1 MCPDATG
8 EELLKK
14 LHTSPTDLKKLV
26 EAVLYRD
33 RPVVAIPHRAIDRWQ
48 RDGPRELEVSASL
61 AGFPRNKNRLSVT
74 GTGWEPTPWRVRRE
88 ALRRSNLWT
97 AVTMSENIVRYLSQQ
112 ASDGMPMA
120 ALHQR

>member
-1 MCPDATG
+1 VPGCDRGGATQ
-8 EELLKK
+8 
-14 LHTSPTDLKKLV
+14 
-26 EAVLYRD
+26 EAPHEPD
-33 RPVVAIPHRAIDRWQ
+33 RPQEARGGGAVSGSSGCGDPAQGHRPLATR
-48 RDGPRELEVSASL
+48 RPRELEVSASL

-88 ALRRSNLWT
+88 ALRRSNRWT